1 MRART
6 YLWLAVSCSIIATV
20 TSLMGSRFSGQTVQ
34 VVVCA
39 TDIPAGTTL
48 TREMVRLGAAAKG
61 SVLSDASTALSE
73 VIGKKVRIPMFEGE
87 QVVMRKLGAQSL
99 PSGMVRMMI
108 PLSPGKSPVGSIRE
122 GDLVDVIFVSN
133 PGSGYQFS
141 KLILGALKVMEI
153 PTYENRSAFERQP
166 SIVVAVSAEQA
177 ELLAF
182 CMEHGS
188 LYITITDSAAG
199 NRTEGVTFSTVLAWV
214 EP

>member
-1 MRART
+1 M
-6 YLWLAVSCSIIATV
+6 IATV
-20 TSLMGSRFSGQTVQ
+20 TSVMGSRLGGQTVNI
-34 VVVCA
+34 VVCA

-48 TREMVRLGAAAKG
+48 TREMVRLDMVAKD

-108 PLSPGKSPVGSIRE
+108 PLSPGKSPVSSIRE

-133 PGSGYQFS
+133 PGSGYQIA
-141 KLILGALKVMEI
+141 KLILGSLKVIEI
-153 PTYENRSAFERQP
+153 PAHETRTTFERQP

-188 LYITITDSAAG
+188 LYITITDSTAK
-199 NRTEGVTFSTVLAWV
+199 NRTDGVTFSTVLAWV